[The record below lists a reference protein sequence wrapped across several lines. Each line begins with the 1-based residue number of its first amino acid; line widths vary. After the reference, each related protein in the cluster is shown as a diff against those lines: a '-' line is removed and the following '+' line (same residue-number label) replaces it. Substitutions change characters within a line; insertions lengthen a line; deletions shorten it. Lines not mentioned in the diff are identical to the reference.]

1 MKYNTTTIERQKT
14 KHRSVLCL
22 LCLCL
27 FAACQQ
33 RPNPDAL
40 ALQAAKGYY
49 EELLSGNCEA
59 FLDGKAVA
67 DSLPLD
73 YRSQMLQVYRNFL
86 DEQQE
91 NHGGLRHVT
100 AERAFRD
107 TTLHLT
113 HAFLLLHFADSTR
126 EEITV
131 PMVEVNGQWKM
142 K

>member
-1 MKYNTTTIERQKT
+1 MRYDMLTTGRKKA

-22 LCLCL
+22 LCLGL
-27 FAACQQ
+27 LAACSQE
-33 RPNPDAL
+33 PNPDEL

-49 EELLSGNCEA
+49 DELLSGNCEA

-67 DSLPLD
+67 DSLPEG

-86 DEQQE
+86 EEQRE
-91 NHGGLRHVT
+91 NHGGLHHVT
-100 AERAFRD
+100 AERASRD

-126 EEITV
+126 EEISV